1 MNQLHNLL
9 KIARSKEA
17 SDLHLVVGTPPF
29 IRVNGEIIIMEGYE
43 PLTAENLRTM
53 IKEVTT
59 EEQLKRFATKKELCL
74 SLSLPE
80 VGHFRITL
88 YYHRGNIESAIR
100 LGIFEVKSF
109 EELGLPP
116 VIIDISRK
124 TSGLILI
131 AGATGMGKTT
141 TFNAIIDFINRER
154 RCKIITIE
162 DPVEFIH
169 EPKMSIIV
177 QQEAY
182 SDALSFADALVH
194 ILRQDPDIIGVG
206 EMRDLDTIATTL
218 TAAETGHLV
227 IATIHTIDTASTV
240 DRIIDVFPP
249 HQQEQIRF
257 QFASVLQAIFCQRLL
272 PRADKK
278 GRVLACEVLI
288 ANDAVRNL
296 IKEQKTNQLDNVI
309 KTSGKFHMQAM
320 DDVLR
325 DFYKQGIITYDVA
338 ISAAKNPHIF
348 EKFKI
353 KQYEC

>member
-1 MNQLHNLL
+1 M
-9 KIARSKEA
+9 
-17 SDLHLVVGTPPF
+17 
-29 IRVNGEIIIMEGYE
+29 RVNGEIVIMDGYE
-43 PLTAENLRTM
+43 SLSAESIRDM
-53 IKEVTT
+53 VGEVITD
-59 EEQLKRFATKKELCL
+59 EQLKRFATKKELCL

-80 VGHFRITL
+80 VGYFRMTL
-88 YYHRGNIESAIR
+88 YYHRGNIEIAVR
-100 LGIFEVKSF
+100 LGISEIKSF
-109 EELGLPP
+109 EDLGLPR
-116 VIIDISRK
+116 VIVEISRR

-154 RCKIITIE
+154 RYKIITIE
-162 DPVEFIH
+162 DPVEYIH
-169 EPKMSIIV
+169 EPKMSIII
-177 QQEAY
+177 QQEVY
-182 SDALSFADALVH
+182 SDTISFGDALVH

-227 IATIHTIDTASTV
+227 IATIHTVDTASTV

-257 QFASVLQAIFCQRLL
+257 QFASVLLAIFCQRLL

-309 KTSGKFHMQAM
+309 KTGGKFHMQAM
-320 DDVLR
+320 DDVLKNL
-325 DFYKQGIITYDVA
+325 YMEGVITYDVA

-348 EKFKI
+348 EK
-353 KQYEC
+353 ERNR